1 MQNNSLSMTKESYFE
16 MCEQLGSEPVEEEI
30 PVEFDDFPLELQQ
43 AFIVY
48 RMLQDQ
54 WEGMNGLYL
63 GKSLTG
69 IHEIFFACEIEPA
82 DYKYILILVRIID
95 QVRQEQVNS
104 KTTKKPA

>member
-1 MQNNSLSMTKESYFE
+1 MTKAAYFE

-30 PVEFDDFPLELQQ
+30 PVDFDDFPLELQQ

-48 RMLQDQ
+48 RMLRDE

-63 GKSLTG
+63 GKSLAG
-69 IHEIFFACEIEPA
+69 IHEIFFACEIEPE